1 MGNQKGIYSNNRA
14 IFKEIAILFKV
25 GNTDFK
31 AKYVETLYFET
42 FENWLIAVMASYLA

>member
-1 MGNQKGIYSNNRA
+1 MNSNKMA

-31 AKYVETLYFET
+31 AKYADVVL
-42 FENWLIAVMASYLA
+42 